1 MRHRPPSKLF
11 LILHKDSQICFLLA
25 LISHA
30 KVKWEALTFL
40 VNFVVFT
47 AYGDCET
54 FIHSLMNAVHFH
66 FLQSF
71 FLGLCFNAQEW
82 AWGQCIPQPPVLVC
96 LSVWC
101 WLLWC
106 QSVCQVL
113 VTMVPVY
120 LSGAGCC
127 SDCLM
132 LLLFRIW
139 SKEISLYWKW
149 AVDLEKWRPSIWW
162 PLCREC
168 HCDPTGNWYNSLRYY
183 VENCL
188 PCSVNTL

>member
-1 MRHRPPSKLF
+1 MRHRPPSELF
-11 LILHKDSQICFLLA
+11 LNLHKDSQICFLLA

-30 KVKWEALTFL
+30 KVKWEAVTFL

-47 AYGDCET
+47 AYCDCET
-54 FIHSLMNAVHFH
+54 FIHSFIHSWMLFIFTFCKAFSWVYVLMHRNGHEANAFH
-66 FLQSF
+66 SP
-71 FLGLCFNAQEW
+71 LCW
-82 AWGQCIPQPPVLVC
+82 
-96 LSVWC
+96 SD
-101 WLLWC
+101 
-106 QSVCQVL
+106 CQVL
-113 VTMVPVY
+113 VTMVPVW
-120 LSGAGCC
+120 LSGAGR
-127 SDCLM
+127 SIDCLM

-168 HCDPTGNWYNSLRYY
+168 HCDPTGNGYDSLRYY

>member
-1 MRHRPPSKLF
+1 MF
-11 LILHKDSQICFLLA
+11 F
-25 LISHA
+25 ISINITCQG
-30 KVKWEALTFL
+30 KMGGS
-40 VNFVVFT
+40 NFS
-47 AYGDCET
+47 CEFCGFYSLWWLWNIHS

-120 LSGAGCC
+120 LLGAGCC